1 MMHAYDRNLLGK
13 AQITLAS
20 MIDCVVN
27 VYGIGLKR
35 FYSMF
40 LNSEIAAS
48 FSRGDSST
56 IAGKS
61 GRELAYTI
69 LSDSYPEIEVK
80 ISYENYGRSK
90 EYWIGWALAYYQ
102 WYSGL
107 SFKKINEIVDISDI
121 EKMYTVCH
129 EMNIEQFVERIE
141 MIRQSGKDE
150 SVLKRL
156 RLYAGL
162 SQRELADR
170 SGIPLR
176 TIQQYEQ
183 GQKDISHAR
192 ADSILRLSKE
202 LYCSPEELIGQS

>member
-27 VYGIGLKR
+27 VYGIELKR

-40 LNSEIAAS
+40 LNSEISSA
-48 FSRGDSST
+48 FSRGDSGT
-56 IAGKS
+56 VAGKS

-80 ISYENYGRSK
+80 ISYENHGRSK

-107 SFKKINEIVDISDI
+107 SFKKINEMVDISEV
-121 EKMYTVCH
+121 EKLYAVCH
-129 EMNIEQFVERIE
+129 EMDIEQFVERIE
-141 MIRQSGKDE
+141 MIRGAGQAE
-150 SVLKRL
+150 SALKRL
-156 RLYAGL
+156 RAYAGL
-162 SQRELADR
+162 SQRELAER

-183 GQKDISHAR
+183 GQKDIAHAR

-202 LYCSPEELIGQS
+202 LYCSPEELIAQS